1 MRIITVGSLKQFW
14 LTYPDAEQPL
24 KSWITVVKKLSWDSP
39 SDIKQTFRH
48 ASILKNNRVVFNIK
62 GNHYRLI
69 VKVIYLRKVI
79 YVKFIGTHQQYDLI
93 DADTVEL
100 F

>member
-1 MRIITVGSLKQFW
+1 MKT
-14 LTYPDAEQPL
+14 
-24 KSWITVVKKLSWDSP
+24 
-39 SDIKQTFRH
+39 TFRN

-69 VKVIYLRKVI
+69 VKVIYLRKAI
-79 YVKFIGTHQQYDLI
+79 YVKFIGIHQQYDLI
-93 DADTVEL
+93 DADNVEL